1 MIELP
6 YLYAS
11 KAKKVG
17 TGYPE
22 HFIEYRS
29 KAAIQT
35 HLAQFTTSIKSDHF
49 IH

>member
-1 MIELP
+1 MLELP

-29 KAAIQT
+29 KAAT
-35 HLAQFTTSIKSDHF
+35 HTHKPQITISIKNS
-49 IH
+49 